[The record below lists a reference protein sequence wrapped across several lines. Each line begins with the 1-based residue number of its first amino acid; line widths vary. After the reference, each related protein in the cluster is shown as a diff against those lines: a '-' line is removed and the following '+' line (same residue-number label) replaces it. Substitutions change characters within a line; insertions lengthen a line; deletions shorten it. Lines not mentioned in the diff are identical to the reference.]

1 MTDKDSVNV
10 SDAASIL
17 GLSKN
22 TIRAYCE
29 KGLLPYTRSDKNYR
43 CFNVGDLLKMRKDLN
58 RFEKKSQALGK
69 KLFWLK
75 QRKKNQ
81 GEGEESSC

>member
-17 GLSKN
+17 GISKN
-22 TIRAYCE
+22 TVRAYCE

-43 CFNVGDLLKMRKDLN
+43 CFNVSDLLKIRKDLN

-75 QRKKNQ
+75 QAKNRQ
-81 GEGEESSC
+81 GKSDE